1 MPPVIV
7 ACAIAVA
14 LAVVPFPAPAWS
26 WTQLGLD
33 IDGESAADL
42 SGNAVALSKDGT
54 RVAIGAP
61 DNNNDKGHVRVFD
74 LVATGIP
81 TLPEWGPILLTLSLV
96 AIATWQ

>member
-33 IDGESAADL
+33 IDAESAADL

-54 RVAIGAP
+54 RVAIGGQG
-61 DNNNDKGHVRVFD
+61 NDGGGSHAGHVRVYELNGKAWAQIGAD
-74 LVATGIP
+74 INSGSAGNR
-81 TLPEWGPILLTLSLV
+81 SS
-96 AIATWQ
+96 